1 MKRAVVICPFVLG
14 KSFLSSQADM
24 GMSFCEGKKRRK
36 KMELAAITLYK
47 TLVMTMLALLGAF
60 CYKRGIITEEINKNL
75 SDFVLRLLTPV
86 LLFHCFQM
94 EFSQELLQGILV
106 AFVLAGVSFGVIW
119 AISKITVR
127 GQEKDYACV
136 EHIAIMY
143 SNCGFIGIPMVQGIF
158 GSEGVL

>member
-1 MKRAVVICPFVLG
+1 
-14 KSFLSSQADM
+14 
-24 GMSFCEGKKRRK
+24 
-36 KMELAAITLYK
+36 MELAAITLYK

-106 AFVLAGVSFGVIW
+106 AFVLAGVSFGVTW
-119 AISKITVR
+119 
-127 GQEKDYACV
+127 Y
-136 EHIAIMY
+136 Y
-143 SNCGFIGIPMVQGIF
+143 SNVRKNGREVIKKSIFIAYHSFYYSGIDLFFCADSCSRG
-158 GSEGVL
+158 GK

>member
-1 MKRAVVICPFVLG
+1 MICPFVLG

-119 AISKITVR
+119 
-127 GQEKDYACV
+127 Y
-136 EHIAIMY
+136 Y
-143 SNCGFIGIPMVQGIF
+143 SNVRKNGREVIKKSIFIAYHSFYYSGADLLFCADSCSRG
-158 GSEGVL
+158 GK